1 MTIGSRIAKCRKE
14 KNLSQEYLAEML
26 EVSRQAVSKWEC
38 DITEPDTGNL
48 IALSN
53 LLGVSVEY
61 LAKGEATA
69 EKADLVEKN
78 LPTLKI
84 IGIILIALGGL
95 SCIMGVIA
103 PLMLSV
109 GAISVFFG
117 IFILLLQ
124 KEGLVLGL
132 STVVLAISLFL
143 IQGFTGGVDT
153 PVMLLILSISVVLP
167 ISVWGII
174 KIIKKVKSKE
184 LPKVEDIKKLVN
196 KKSVIITI
204 VVILGI
210 ISSIVSGI
218 LVSNA
223 REKAFRKATWFSEE
237 WLAECGV
244 EGLPRIGGEYKVRV
258 GESKIY
264 VEMKSQENFEMY
276 VEAHLLCMYLRE
288 RHFRHLGTRGQIL
301 SCDKS
306 IIVYELVPG
315 KDISDFR
322 HSNGKY
328 IFVFSNTRT
337 SDGDVEA
344 TVISLEW
351 VGNQEIIV
359 EGKPVSYNVVMSV
372 YPENHNESYKLRTVA
387 AYNISYEGD
396 TEIYYSAPPVTAIAD
411 HSVVLRTHNVDG
423 AEIVLYANGVPIEKT
438 YECDKYS
445 EYTFVMPRQNVVITA
460 EISGDDS
467 KAPSVNS
474 LRYYEDWLIDL
485 TAEDV
490 TQVKISS
497 RYSRDLDNSHF
508 VYVQKT
514 TDRDVIALILG
525 DYQRLGVDVTTVG
538 WLPKEGAGGVT
549 ATFVLQDGS
558 AHEINFVSGHYMADE
573 NTYFAV
579 SVIPS
584 LMPYDDEGVTD
595 SFSLRLD
602 SDSYVACKTGGG
614 ETITVYGLEGVEF
627 IDYEER
633 VDYKMSDCLYYV
645 ETEIGTIY
653 IYSDTVFGLV
663 CEAFHEQK
671 YCSVTY
677 GGFYQILGMSVE

>member
-14 KNLSQEYLAEML
+14 KNLSQEYIAEML

-61 LAKGEATA
+61 LAKGEDTA

-117 IFILLLQ
+117 IFILPLQ

-174 KIIKKVKSKE
+174 KIIKKVENKE

-210 ISSIVSGI
+210 ITSIVSGI

-223 REKAFRKATWFSEE
+223 RKEAFRKATWFSEE
-237 WLAECGV
+237 WLSECGL
-244 EGLPRIGGEYKVRV
+244 EGIPRIGGEYKARI
-258 GESKIY
+258 GESKVL
-264 VEMKSQENFEMY
+264 VEMKAQENFEMY
-276 VEAHLLCMYLRE
+276 VSDHLLGMYLSGQNY
-288 RHFRHLGTRGQIL
+288 RHIGTRGQIL
-301 SCDKS
+301 SSDKG
-306 IIVYELVPG
+306 ILAYELVPG
-315 KDISDFR
+315 EDISDFR

-328 IFVFSNTRT
+328 IFVLSNTRT
-337 SDGDVEA
+337 SDGDVDA

-351 VGNQEIIV
+351 VGEQVMIV

-372 YPENHNESYKLRTVA
+372 YPENHNESYRLRTVA
-387 AYNISYEGD
+387 TYSIFYEGD
-396 TEIYYSAPPVTAIAD
+396 TSIYYGAPPATAIAV
-411 HSVVLRTHNVDG
+411 HKVVIRTHSLEG
-423 AEIVLYANGVPIEKT
+423 ADIVLYANGVPVEKT
-438 YECDKYS
+438 YTCDKYW
-445 EYTFVMPRQNVVITA
+445 EYTFVMPKENVIIT
-460 EISGDDS
+460 S
-467 KAPSVNS
+467 KVTGEESHAPSINS
-474 LRYYEDWLIDL
+474 IRYYEGWLTGL

-490 TQVKISS
+490 ARVKIST
-497 RYSRDLDNSHF
+497 RYSRELDDSPF
-508 VYVQKT
+508 VYVQSTAHK
-514 TDRDVIALILG
+514 DVIAKILG
-525 DYQRLGVDVTTVG
+525 DYQRLGVDTTSEG
-538 WLPKEGAGGVT
+538 WLPMEGAGGIVVT
-549 ATFVLQDGS
+549 FILRDGS
-558 AHEINFVSGHYMADE
+558 VREINFVSGHYLADE

-579 SVIPS
+579 PVIPT
-584 LMPYDDEGVTD
+584 LMPYDDENVID

-602 SDSYVACKTGGG
+602 LDSYIACKSGSE
-614 ETITVYGLEGVEF
+614 ETVIVYRLEGLEF
-627 IDYEER
+627 TDCEEYL
-633 VDYKMSDCLYYV
+633 DYKTSDCLYYI
-645 ETEIGTIY
+645 ETEVGTIY
-653 IYSDTVFGLV
+653 IYNDTVFGLV

-671 YCSVTY
+671 YCILINGS
-677 GGFYQILGMSVE
+677 FYELFGMSVE

>member
-14 KNLSQEYLAEML
+14 KNLSQEYIAEML

-61 LAKGEATA
+61 LAKGETA
-69 EKADLVEKN
+69 EKAVLVEKN

-153 PVMLLILSISVVLP
+153 PVMMLILSISIVLP
-167 ISVWGII
+167 LLIYGII
-174 KIIKKVKSKE
+174 KLVKKAKSGEIPKISDVKKS
-184 LPKVEDIKKLVN
+184 IN

-204 VVILGI
+204 VVILCVIVAI
-210 ISSIVSGI
+210 ISGI
-218 LVSNA
+218 LISNA

-288 RHFRHLGTRGQIL
+288 RHFRHLGSRGQIL
-301 SCDKS
+301 SCDKGL
-306 IIVYELVPG
+306 IVYELVPG
-315 KDISDFR
+315 EDISDFR
-322 HSNGKY
+322 HSSGKY

-387 AYNISYEGD
+387 TYNISYEGD
-396 TEIYYSAPPVTAIAD
+396 AEIYYSAPPVTAIAD

-423 AEIVLYANGVPIEKT
+423 AEIVLYANGVPIEKI

-445 EYTFVMPRQNVVITA
+445 EYTFVMPRQNVTITA

-497 RYSRDLDNSHF
+497 RYSRDLDNSPF

-538 WLPKEGAGGVT
+538 WLPKEGAGGLVVT
-549 ATFVLQDGS
+549 FTMSDGS
-558 AHEINFVSGHYMADE
+558 SREIDFVSGHYMADE

-595 SFSLRLD
+595 SFSLRLE
-602 SDSYVACKTGGG
+602 SDSYAVYDASGN
-614 ETITVYGLEGVEF
+614 EIDIVYGLEELEF
-627 IDYEER
+627 TDCEEQ
-633 VDYKMSDCLYYV
+633 VSYKTSECLYYV
-645 ETEIGTIY
+645 ETEVGTVY
-653 IYSDTVFGLV
+653 VYSDTVFGLV

-671 YCSVTY
+671 YCVLIN
-677 GGFYQILGMSVE
+677 GNFNELL

>member
-14 KNLSQEYLAEML
+14 KNLSQEYIAEML

-61 LAKGEATA
+61 LAKGETA
-69 EKADLVEKN
+69 EKAVLVEKN

-153 PVMLLILSISVVLP
+153 PVMMLILSISIVLP
-167 ISVWGII
+167 LLIYGII
-174 KIIKKVKSKE
+174 KLAKKAKSGEIPKISDVKKS
-184 LPKVEDIKKLVN
+184 IN

-204 VVILGI
+204 VVILCVIVAI
-210 ISSIVSGI
+210 ISGI
-218 LVSNA
+218 LISNA

-276 VEAHLLCMYLRE
+276 VDYHLLCMYLGDRS
-288 RHFRHLGTRGQIL
+288 FRHLGTRGQIL

-387 AYNISYEGD
+387 TYNISYEGD

-445 EYTFVMPRQNVVITA
+445 EYTFVMPRENVVITA
-460 EISGDDS
+460 EIVGDS
-467 KAPSVNS
+467 
-474 LRYYEDWLIDL
+474 E
-485 TAEDV
+485 
-490 TQVKISS
+490 
-497 RYSRDLDNSHF
+497 
-508 VYVQKT
+508 
-514 TDRDVIALILG
+514 
-525 DYQRLGVDVTTVG
+525 
-538 WLPKEGAGGVT
+538 
-549 ATFVLQDGS
+549 
-558 AHEINFVSGHYMADE
+558 
-573 NTYFAV
+573 
-579 SVIPS
+579 
-584 LMPYDDEGVTD
+584 
-595 SFSLRLD
+595 
-602 SDSYVACKTGGG
+602 
-614 ETITVYGLEGVEF
+614 
-627 IDYEER
+627 
-633 VDYKMSDCLYYV
+633 
-645 ETEIGTIY
+645 
-653 IYSDTVFGLV
+653 
-663 CEAFHEQK
+663 
-671 YCSVTY
+671 
-677 GGFYQILGMSVE
+677 

>member
-1 MTIGSRIAKCRKE
+1 MTIGQRIAKCRKE
-14 KNLSQEYLAEML
+14 KNLSQEYIAEML

-174 KIIKKVKSKE
+174 KIIKKVKSKG

-223 REKAFRKATWFSEE
+223 REKAFRKATWFSEK
-237 WLAECGV
+237 WIAECGV
-244 EGLPRIGGEYKVRV
+244 EGLPRIGGEYKAKI
-258 GESKIY
+258 GESKVLI
-264 VEMKSQENFEMY
+264 EMKSQENFEMY
-276 VEAHLLCMYLRE
+276 VEDHLLLMYLRE
-288 RHFRHLGTRGQIL
+288 QNYRHLGTRGQIL
-301 SCDKS
+301 SCDKGQ
-306 IIVYELVPG
+306 IIYELVPG
-315 KDISDFR
+315 EDISDFR
-322 HSNGKY
+322 NSNGEY
-328 IFVFSNTRT
+328 IFVFSNTRA
-337 SDGDVEA
+337 SDGGVDA
-344 TVISLEW
+344 TVISLKW
-351 VGNQEIIV
+351 VGNQQMIV

-372 YPENHNESYKLRTVA
+372 YPDNHNESYKLKTVA
-387 AYNISYEGD
+387 TYGISYEGD
-396 TEIYYSAPPVTAIAD
+396 TSIYYGAPPVTAIA
-411 HSVVLRTHNVDG
+411 VHNVVIRTYRIDG
-423 AEIVLYANGVPIEKT
+423 AEIVLYANGVQIKKT

-445 EYTFVMPRQNVVITA
+445 EYSFVMPSQNVVITA
-460 EISGDDS
+460 EIVGDES
-467 KAPSVNS
+467 NAPSVNS
-474 LRYYEDWLIDL
+474 IRYYEGWLTDL
-485 TAEDV
+485 TADDISR
-490 TQVKISS
+490 VKISQW
-497 RYSRDLDNSHF
+497 YSKELDKSPF
-508 VYVQKT
+508 VYVQST
-514 TDRDVIALILG
+514 THKDVIAKILG
-525 DYQRLGVDVTTVG
+525 DYQRLGVQASYEEWIPT
-538 WLPKEGAGGVT
+538 EGAGGVT
-549 ATFVLQDGS
+549 ATFILQDGS
-558 AHEINFVSGHYMADE
+558 AHEINFVSGHYRADE
-573 NTYFAV
+573 KTYFSV
-579 SVIPS
+579 SIIPS
-584 LMPYDDEGVTD
+584 LMPYDDENVID

-633 VDYKMSDCLYYV
+633 VDYKTSDCLYYV

>member
-14 KNLSQEYLAEML
+14 KNLSQEYIAEML

-61 LAKGEATA
+61 LAKGEDTA

-174 KIIKKVKSKE
+174 KIIKKVENKE

-210 ISSIVSGI
+210 ITSIVSGI

-223 REKAFRKATWFSEE
+223 RKEAFRKATWFSEE
-237 WLAECGV
+237 WLSECGL
-244 EGLPRIGGEYKVRV
+244 EGIPRIGGEYKARI
-258 GESKIY
+258 GESKVL
-264 VEMKSQENFEMY
+264 VEMKAQENFEMY
-276 VEAHLLCMYLRE
+276 VSDHLLGMYLSGQNY
-288 RHFRHLGTRGQIL
+288 RHIGTRGQIL
-301 SCDKS
+301 SSDKG
-306 IIVYELVPG
+306 ILAYELVPG
-315 KDISDFR
+315 EDISDFR

-328 IFVFSNTRT
+328 IFVLSNTRT
-337 SDGDVEA
+337 SDGDVDA

-351 VGNQEIIV
+351 VGEQVMIV

-372 YPENHNESYKLRTVA
+372 YPENHNESYRLRTVA
-387 AYNISYEGD
+387 TYSIFYEGD
-396 TEIYYSAPPVTAIAD
+396 TSIYYGAPPATAIAV
-411 HSVVLRTHNVDG
+411 HKVVIRTHSLEG
-423 AEIVLYANGVPIEKT
+423 ADIVLYANGVPVEKT
-438 YECDKYS
+438 YTCDKYW
-445 EYTFVMPRQNVVITA
+445 EYTFVMPKENVIIT
-460 EISGDDS
+460 S
-467 KAPSVNS
+467 KVTGEESHAPSINS
-474 LRYYEDWLIDL
+474 IRYYEGWLTGL

-490 TQVKISS
+490 ARVKIST
-497 RYSRDLDNSHF
+497 RYSRELDDSPF
-508 VYVQKT
+508 VYVQSTAHK
-514 TDRDVIALILG
+514 DVIAKILG
-525 DYQRLGVDVTTVG
+525 DYQRLGVDTTSEG
-538 WLPKEGAGGVT
+538 WLPMEGAGGIVVT
-549 ATFVLQDGS
+549 FILRDGS
-558 AHEINFVSGHYMADE
+558 VREINFVSGHYRADE

-579 SVIPS
+579 PVIPT
-584 LMPYDDEGVTD
+584 LMPYDDENVID

-602 SDSYVACKTGGG
+602 SDSYIACKSGRE
-614 ETITVYGLEGVEF
+614 ETVIVYRLEGLEF
-627 IDYEER
+627 TDCEEYL
-633 VDYKMSDCLYYV
+633 DYKTSDCLYYI
-645 ETEIGTIY
+645 ETEVGTIY
-653 IYSDTVFGLV
+653 IYNDTVFGLV

-671 YCSVTY
+671 YCILINGS
-677 GGFYQILGMSVE
+677 FYELFGMSVE